1 MCAAQND
8 SKSGGV
14 IKHGTVLLVAT
25 VITGLSNT
33 VFNIL
38 MGRLLPR
45 EEYGDYFGLISL
57 YMILALPLTAVQV
70 VTARYVSSLESR
82 HLLGQ
87 VSVLLRRS
95 VLKLGLVAAAMIA
108 AFLVLGPFLRDYLNV
123 RSLAAIYVTGMA
135 AALCMLSY
143 VFWGALQGFQ
153 YFYHYSANQVVSTAV
168 KLGGGVLMVWLGLE
182 VAGAVGSLVLCNLA
196 IIVMAMFPL
205 NVIIFKLSGGDSGAD
220 SRPHYRFFWP
230 VLMSLLGFAVF
241 TYADA
246 IAVKHFFARGEAGEY
261 GFAQVVG
268 KAFLFAPLAI
278 STALFPKVSR
288 LTASRERGSLKLLN
302 MALLYC
308 LLLCACGVAA
318 CMTFPGLILHLLFP
332 EGTETAE
339 SLVRIFGLGMTPV
352 ALLNIQINFL
362 LARGRSGFLYLF
374 LPLAAA
380 YAIALQLWHPSLNA
394 VIWVMCA
401 FGVFSFISLYAIV
414 VSGEFRRHR
423 RSRAGLDRTQGAV
436 ADA

>member
-1 MCAAQND
+1 MSAD
-8 SKSGGV
+8 GKSKTGGV

-33 VFNIL
+33 LFNIL
-38 MGRLLPR
+38 MGRMLPR

-57 YMILALPLTAVQV
+57 YMILALPLNAVQV
-70 VTARYVSSLESR
+70 VTARYVSSLDSR
-82 HLLGQ
+82 RLLGQ

-95 VLKLGLVAAAMIA
+95 VLKLGLVAAALMA
-108 AFLVLGPFLRDYLNV
+108 AFLVLGPFLRDYLNI
-123 RSLAAIYVTGMA
+123 RSLGAVYVTGLA
-135 AALCMLSY
+135 VSLCVLSY

-153 YFYHYSANQVVSTAV
+153 YFYHYSANQVLSTAV
-168 KLGGGVLMVWLGLE
+168 KLGSGVLLVWMGFQ
-182 VAGAVGSLVLCNLA
+182 VAGALGSLVLCNVA
-196 IIVMAMFPL
+196 VIVMAMFPL
-205 NVIIFKLSGGDSGAD
+205 NVMIFKLSGGDSNVD

-230 VLMSLLGFAVF
+230 VLISLLGFAVF

-246 IAVKHFFARGEAGEY
+246 IAVKHFFGRAEAGEY

-288 LTASRERGSLKLLN
+288 LTASRERGSLQLLN

-308 LLLCACGVAA
+308 LLLCACGVVA
-318 CMTFPGLILHLLFP
+318 CMSFPHLILRILFP
-332 EGTETAE
+332 EGSDLAA

-374 LPLAAA
+374 LPLAVA
-380 YAIALQLWHPSLNA
+380 YAVALQLYHPSLTA
-394 VIWVMCA
+394 VIWVMSA
-401 FGVFSFISLYAIV
+401 FGVLSFLCLYASV
-414 VSGEFRRHR
+414 VWGELRRHR
-423 RSRAGLDRTQGAV
+423 RPSLGFTRERGEALD
-436 ADA
+436 D